1 MLDLETKLLDL
12 DRSTRYIREG
22 RARIRHQ
29 IALVKALRAKGYDA
43 TSACE
48 LLAALRCA
56 MAAERQHRALIVV
69 LSACPDPASRS
80 PARLPAHRDTA
91 CSEGLR
97 KMRRQTAFP
106 CPGRNGN
113 GTERSFF

>member
-22 RARIRHQ
+22 RERIRHQ
-29 IALVKALRAKGYDA
+29 IALVKALRAEGYDA

-69 LSACPDPASRS
+69 LSACPDPQATRRHAL
-80 PARLPAHRDTA
+80 ARTA
-91 CSEGLR
+91 IPLAAKG
-97 KMRRQTAFP
+97 
-106 CPGRNGN
+106 
-113 GTERSFF
+113 

>member
-1 MLDLETKLLDL
+1 MLALDTKLLDL

-22 RARIRHQ
+22 RERIRDQ
-29 IALVKALRAKGYDA
+29 IALVKALRVEGRDA

-69 LSACPDPASRS
+69 LSTCPQA
-80 PARLPAHRDTA
+80 ARRHAFARTA
-91 CSEGLR
+91 IPLAAKG
-97 KMRRQTAFP
+97 
-106 CPGRNGN
+106 
-113 GTERSFF
+113 

>member
-22 RARIRHQ
+22 RERIRHQ

-43 TSACE
+43 TPACE

-69 LSACPDPASRS
+69 VLRACPDPQA
-80 PARLPAHRDTA
+80 ARRHAFARTA
-91 CSEGLR
+91 IPL
-97 KMRRQTAFP
+97 TAK
-106 CPGRNGN
+106 G
-113 GTERSFF
+113 